1 MNKLRQER
9 DKKVT
14 DIQEKTHE
22 GLQAQQVEAERKYS
36 DHAVK
41 LEWDEKGNITRESLI
56 NLISDL
62 DHDKEVEVQNN
73 SWWNR
78 VVRGQGRQRFAFGES
93 QLKHALRNVSMDQL
107 NALYTRL
114 TGDTNTLNFTQADTE
129 RVDRASGKNSNTEF
143 VTVLNRDKIA
153 QIHRLQNALRHQ
165 TDALADIMAVIM
177 GPDNKSKIE
186 GVNGDVRAG
195 LISVINGNEGALL
208 SALNDPQKQQEFA
221 EIVKNSPAIK
231 NDRNL
236 LGRIVSA
243 LLHFGF
249 SVAANVL
256 SGGTLSL
263 GYQSE
268 DLDSNK
274 LGAQERENG
283 KM

>member
-1 MNKLRQER
+1 
-9 DKKVT
+9 
-14 DIQEKTHE
+14 
-22 GLQAQQVEAERKYS
+22 
-36 DHAVK
+36 
-41 LEWDEKGNITRESLI
+41 
-56 NLISDL
+56 
-62 DHDKEVEVQNN
+62 
-73 SWWNR
+73 
-78 VVRGQGRQRFAFGES
+78 
-93 QLKHALRNVSMDQL
+93 MDQL
-107 NALYTRL
+107 NALYARL

-129 RVDRASGKNSNTEF
+129 RVDRATGKNSDAEL

-236 LGRIVSA
+236 LSRIVSA

-274 LGAQERENG
+274 LGAQ
-283 KM
+283 K